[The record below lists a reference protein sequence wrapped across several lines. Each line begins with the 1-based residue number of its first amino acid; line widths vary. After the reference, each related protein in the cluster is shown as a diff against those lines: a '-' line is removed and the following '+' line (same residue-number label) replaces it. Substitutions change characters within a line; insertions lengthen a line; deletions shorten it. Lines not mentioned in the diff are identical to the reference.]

1 MIDDPVLGRRTPRF
15 GLQWHITHACDL
27 SCAHCYDRTE
37 LRATPW
43 DDCRRV
49 LDELEAF
56 CRARDVTGSVAL
68 SGGNPF
74 LHPRFFDVYEAVVD
88 RGFAVSLLA
97 NPVTAEVV
105 ERLVAIRRPAFYQVS
120 LEGLEEHND
129 CIRGPGSFRRV
140 LELLPILDTHGI
152 RSVIMLTLTRKNLGE
167 VIPLARLLRGR
178 VGRFT
183 YNRLV
188 QVGRGAALAVPSKE
202 EYAEF
207 AIHWVAEQQKD
218 PKGLGLKDNLLN
230 VVQRAIG
237 QPLSGGCS
245 GFGCGAAFN
254 FVAVLPDGDAHACR
268 KFPSPIGNV
277 LTDGLAAVYDGE
289 AARRY
294 RRGCSAC
301 DECAIRRRCGGC
313 LAVASAAGLD
323 PYRERDP
330 MCFIDDLPPHRLA
343 RSASPTPG

>member
-1 MIDDPVLGRRTPRF
+1 MIRDPILHRQTARF

-37 LRATPW
+37 LAATPW
-43 DDCRRV
+43 EDCQRV

-74 LHPRFFDVYEAVVD
+74 LHPRFFDVYQAVVD

-97 NPVTAEVV
+97 NPVSADKLA
-105 ERLVAIRRPAFYQVS
+105 RLVAIRRPAFYQVS
-120 LEGLEEHND
+120 LEGLADHND
-129 CIRGPGSFRRV
+129 LIRGPGSFQRV
-140 LELLPILDTHGI
+140 IEFLPRLDALGI
-152 RSVIMLTLTRKNLGE
+152 RSVIMLTLTRQNLGE

-188 QVGRGAALAVPSKE
+188 QVGRGAALSVPTKE
-202 EYAEF
+202 EYAEL
-207 AIHWVAEQQKD
+207 AIHWVAEHQKD
-218 PKGLGLKDNLLN
+218 PAGLGLKDNLLN

-254 FVAVLPDGDAHACR
+254 FVAVLPNGDAHACR

-277 LTDGLAAVYDGE
+277 LTDGLAAVYDSE
-289 AARRY
+289 AAQRY
-294 RRGCSAC
+294 RRGCTAC
-301 DECAIRRRCGGC
+301 DGCAIRHRCGGC

-323 PYRERDP
+323 PFRERDP
-330 MCFIDDLPPHRLA
+330 MCFIEDLPPVRDGLRRA
-343 RSASPTPG
+343 EDR